1 MTESSQNQNVSPPV
15 SQNQISNEPY
25 PNVEENS
32 GFFQE
37 DNGAY
42 SSMRLMC
49 FVSLLAA
56 ISFGLLTILLKDES
70 SDGIYITFGFLISA
84 FAPKAVQKFAEQK
97 IPQRVT
103 K

>member
-1 MTESSQNQNVSPPV
+1 MADAAGTSGQKDQ
-15 SQNQISNEPY
+15 QD
-25 PNVEENS
+25 S

-37 DNGAY
+37 DNGTY

-49 FVSLLAA
+49 FISLLAA
-56 ISFGLLTILLKDES
+56 IMFGLLTVCLKDS
-70 SDGIYITFGFLISA
+70 SMANGTANNGVFITFGFLISA

-97 IPQRVT
+97 IPPM